1 MSYFLKQRELLVSI
15 TLLAHIVDM
24 GFSLDVRT
32 FGSSLLAAQVL
43 VAVDAKAMGVMLVAD
58 VRALGDQ

>member
-1 MSYFLKQRELLVSI
+1 MVSI

-24 GFSLDVRT
+24 GFSLDVGT